1 MFTNRKA
8 CTVYEKTAVNREY
21 IYVRHTLGAVYWQ
34 SSQGQRSGSDRIP
47 DNGALVLIPENS
59 AKYVPKVGDRIVDS
73 IIGDERP
80 PDCAL
85 TVMQVRDFRYG
96 SPGVRH
102 IEVTAK

>member
-8 CTVYEKTAVNREY
+8 CTVYEKTAINREH

-59 AKYVPKVGDRIVDS
+59 AKYVPKVGDRIADK
-73 IIGDERP
+73 IIGDEQP
-80 PDCAL
+80 PVTAM
-85 TVMQVRDFRYG
+85 TVMSVRDFRFG